1 MTFIMQ
7 VLLLV
12 HIFALNELLTNLVCA
27 CLHWCTVTSLF
38 TGTSWHRAM
47 HWCGV
52 TGTLYVADFNND
64 GNDDLLCHEK
74 STGKK
79 WIAYN
84 RYPRKGKYIWILTKK
99 KKKKKKKRSILYS
112 MSICNDHVNLGL
124 LQPLAFRILVLMGAS
139 VLAIDVRQQDTGA
152 CARVVTE
159 EKPVELVSCCL
170 SFDVCLK

>member
-99 KKKKKKKRSILYS
+99 KKKKKKKKKYCLF
-112 MSICNDHVNLGL
+112 NVNL
-124 LQPLAFRILVLMGAS
+124 
-139 VLAIDVRQQDTGA
+139 
-152 CARVVTE
+152 
-159 EKPVELVSCCL
+159 
-170 SFDVCLK
+170 